1 MSATAG
7 GRVLRLGTRASEL
20 ALWQA
25 RWARDR
31 LAQAHPGVVV
41 EIVEVHSAGDVDL
54 STPLFQM
61 GEVGIFTQAL
71 ERELA
76 AGRIDVAVH
85 SLKDVPA
92 QLADGMV
99 IAGCSPR
106 EDARDVWFHRD
117 GVALDKLRR
126 GATIATGSLRR
137 RCQLLAQRRD
147 LNLVGLRGNVNTR
160 WRKFEEGQFD
170 AMVLAAAGVLRLGW
184 RDRITAFLSPDVL
197 LPAVGQ
203 GIVGLEVR
211 QGDPAQALVGAID
224 DAAASLCARAERSLL
239 AAVAGGCVVPLAGY
253 CERDGDELWLR
264 ARLGRPDGALLLRA
278 EARAAVSDADG
289 LGRRVAEQL
298 LQQGGAD
305 IVRETKAA
313 R

>member
-1 MSATAG
+1 VT
-7 GRVLRLGTRASEL
+7 
-20 ALWQA
+20 
-25 RWARDR
+25 
-31 LAQAHPGVVV
+31 V

-61 GEVGIFTQAL
+61 GEVGIFTQTL

-92 QLADGMV
+92 KLADGMV

-106 EDARDVWFHRD
+106 EDVRDVWFHRD
-117 GVALDKLRR
+117 GVPLEQLRR

-160 WRKFEEGQFD
+160 WRKFEEGHFD

-184 RDRITAFLSPDVL
+184 RDRITNFLPPEVL

-211 QGDPAQALVGAID
+211 AGDPAEALVAAID
-224 DAAASLCARAERSLL
+224 DPAASVCARTERALL

-253 CERDGDELWLR
+253 CRRDGDELWLR
-264 ARLGRPDGALLLRA
+264 ACLGRPDGSLLLRA
-278 EARAAVSDADG
+278 EARGAVADAET
-289 LGRRVAEQL
+289 LGRRVADQL

-305 IVRETKAA
+305 IVRETKETAA
-313 R
+313 RAARERSPNG